1 MNTTNLLIG
10 ILLVIGAIAFS
21 IYEINDYNK
30 SRKFDWMIYS
40 SNVKIYT
47 GIVIALMIGI
57 VMICRELSFIFN

>member
-10 ILLVIGAIAFS
+10 ILLVIGVIAFT

-30 SRKFDWMIYS
+30 SRKFDWMIFS

-47 GIVIALMIGI
+47 GVVITLMIGV
-57 VMICRELSFIFN
+57 VMIYRELSFIFN